1 MMKPNAW
8 RRLVDEPHA
17 MTVIDVQPIGVV
29 DETVRVVVYTRD
41 VYHGVAALAALRSA
55 ITEII
60 QGVAEGSLFGSQD
73 QNGHLEYEW
82 QSPMANSTGRG
93 HLER

>member
-8 RRLVDEPHA
+8 RRLADEPHA
-17 MTVIDVQPIGVV
+17 TTVIDVQPIGVA

-60 QGVAEGSLFGSQD
+60 QGVTEGTLFGAQD

-82 QSPMANSTGRG
+82 QSPMANAAARE
-93 HLER
+93 HRER